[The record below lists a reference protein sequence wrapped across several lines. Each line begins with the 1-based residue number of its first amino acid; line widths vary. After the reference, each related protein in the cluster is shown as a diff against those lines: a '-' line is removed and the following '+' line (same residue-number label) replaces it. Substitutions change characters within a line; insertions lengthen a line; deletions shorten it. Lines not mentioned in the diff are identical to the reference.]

1 MAKMT
6 RRFFIGGIAGAFA
19 LGPRRIFAAEPG
31 AFTGGKPALSFGLLS
46 DVHIALAKGGKKLH
60 PTYTTETLVKA
71 FEWFRDNGADAVV
84 IAGDMAHCGLGGELM
99 AVSEAWFRVFPDDK
113 APDGRHVERV
123 FVFGNHDWSSPGRA
137 KAVFPD
143 EAERKANLIV
153 ADPKKW
159 WRDAF
164 HEDWSP
170 FQLRQVNGYD
180 FVCAHWCNGGCHGK
194 NEKFTKG
201 LAEYYAGLKG
211 RLDPSKPFF
220 HVQHPHPKGTVHGNG
235 VWGQDDGVTSKLLSA
250 YQNAISFSGHSHT
263 SLTDERSIWQGAFT
277 SVGCASLRDVSVN
290 TPGLLALPDG
300 LENGRTPKKANDAE
314 KAMGMLARMDCRQGQ
329 MVRVYGDRVVFSRR
343 EFISGETLCDDL
355 VMPLPA
361 AERRPFE
368 FAGRAAA
375 AKAPE
380 FPGGAALAVAKIK
393 APLRGTGKKNK
404 KDVWEIVIPAA
415 TAEKRART
423 AVYEV
428 VAKGADG
435 SSRTFGMASP
445 GARFPLSSPRCRA
458 PEVFRVAC
466 SRVPQGELTFSVTA
480 ISCWGRRSK
489 TLTAKAGEGKPEAK
503 T

>member
-1 MAKMT
+1 MDRMT
-6 RRFFIGGIAGAFA
+6 RRFFIGGLAGAFA

-31 AFTGGKPALSFGLLS
+31 AFAGGKPALAFGLLS
-46 DVHIALAKGGKKLH
+46 DIHIALAKGGKKLN
-60 PTYTTETLVKA
+60 PTYSTETLVKA

-99 AVSEAWFRVFPDDK
+99 AVAEAWFRVFPDDK

-143 EAERKANLIV
+143 EAERNANLIV

-180 FVCAHWCNGGCHGK
+180 FVCAHWCNGGCNGRS
-194 NEKFTKG
+194 EKFTKG
-201 LAEYYAGLKG
+201 LAEYYATLKG
-211 RLDPSKPFF
+211 RIDTSKPFF
-220 HVQHPHPKGTVHGNG
+220 HVQHPHPRDTVHGG
-235 VWGQDDGVTSKLLSA
+235 KVWGQDDGVSSKLLSA
-250 YQNAISFSGHSHT
+250 YQNAVAFSGHSHT

-277 SVGCASLRDVSVN
+277 SVGCASLRNVSVN
-290 TPGLLALPDG
+290 TPGILSLPDG
-300 LENGRTPKKANDAE
+300 LENGRTPKNANNAE
-314 KAMGMLARMDCRQGQ
+314 KAMGMLENMDCRQGQ

-343 EFISGETLCDDL
+343 EFITGEALCDDL

-368 FAGRAAA
+368 FAGRAAV

-380 FPGGAALAVAKIK
+380 FPDGASLSVARIK
-393 APLRGTGKKNK
+393 APLRGTGKKDK
-404 KDVWEIVIPAA
+404 KDVWEIVMPAA
-415 TAEKRART
+415 TAEKKARA
-423 AVYEV
+423 ALYEV
-428 VAKGADG
+428 VVNGSGGA
-435 SSRTFGMASP
+435 SKTLGMASP

-480 ISCWGRRSK
+480 ISCWGRRSRP
-489 TLTAKAGEGKPEAK
+489 LTAKVDNVQ
-503 T
+503 